1 MKFVYFYADME
12 DVKKLYHLVEQAQS
26 SIPLKMKPFDQIQT
40 STVLGQPLAISNYL
54 KGLNPLDK
62 MGENFNNENWN
73 NSVLERK
80 TQFTPTLT
88 DTGLCSTFNAK
99 SENFVFQEQAVKD
112 FQDIFH
118 GHVKAEDNLLES
130 AVMREYTFIIDT
142 QKRRSSNGASQR
154 TNLAK

>member
-1 MKFVYFYADME
+1 
-12 DVKKLYHLVEQAQS
+12 
-26 SIPLKMKPFDQIQT
+26 
-40 STVLGQPLAISNYL
+40 
-54 KGLNPLDK
+54 

-80 TQFTPTLT
+80 THFTPTLT

-99 SENFVFQEQAVKD
+99 SENFIFHEQAVKD

-118 GHVKAEDNLLES
+118 GHVKTEDNALES

-142 QKRRSSNGASQR
+142 QKRRSSNGASQQG

>member
-1 MKFVYFYADME
+1 MKFVYFYADMK
-12 DVKKLYHLVEQAQS
+12 DVKKLYHLVKQAKIN
-26 SIPLKMKPFDQIQT
+26 IPLKPLDQIQT

-73 NSVLERK
+73 NSVLKRK
-80 TQFTPTLT
+80 TKFLPTLT
-88 DTGLCSTFNAK
+88 DTGLCSTFNAR

-112 FQDIFH
+112 FQDIFL
-118 GHVKAEDNLLES
+118 GHVKTVDNSLES

-142 QKRRSSNGASQR
+142 QKRRSSNGALQG

>member
-1 MKFVYFYADME
+1 ME
-12 DVKKLYHLVEQAQS
+12 DVKKLYQLVEQAQLK
-26 SIPLKMKPFDQIQT
+26 IPLKPFDQIQS

-54 KGLNPLDK
+54 KGVNPLDK
-62 MGENFNNENWN
+62 MGENFNNEHWN

-80 TQFTPTLT
+80 TKFLPTLT
-88 DTGLCSTFNAK
+88 DTGLCSTFNAR
-99 SENFVFQEQAVKD
+99 SENFIFQEQAVKD

-118 GHVKAEDNLLES
+118 GQVQTKDNSLES

-142 QKRRSSNGASQR
+142 QKRRSSNGASQE